1 MAETTTQ
8 AIEKPATSKIGVV
21 YLLIVYIVWGST
33 YLAIRVA
40 VREGAGFAP
49 FMLGTLRATT
59 AGILLLGWSY
69 FTGKRLRLSP
79 KEFLIVA
86 ASGLLL
92 WVGGNGLVT
101 YGEQRADS
109 GLAALMVAGVP
120 MWVALFDAINRR
132 KLPSLFLVAALLL
145 GLAGIV
151 LLSMPLILSGLR
163 ADIVSVIAL
172 VSAAITWA
180 LGTYI
185 QARNP
190 TSLPPAVNSGYQL
203 LIGGIGFAVTALLT
217 GEPLPHPI
225 PAAWL
230 AWAYLVVFGSLIGF
244 TSYTQALR
252 LLPTNIVTTYSY
264 VNPIIAVILGS
275 LILGEKITHWTI
287 LGAVF
292 ILLGVTGVF
301 REHAL
306 NGKNHNNH

>member
-1 MAETTTQ
+1 MAETTPQ
-8 AIEKPATSKIGVV
+8 AIEKPSTSRIGVI

-69 FTGKRLRLSP
+69 FTGKRLWLSR
-79 KEFLIVA
+79 KEFLTVA

-101 YGEQRADS
+101 FGEQRADS
-109 GLAALMVAGVP
+109 GIAALIVAGVP

-132 KLPSLFLVAALLL
+132 KMPTLFLVAALLL

-163 ADIVSVIAL
+163 ADMISVIAL
-172 VSAAITWA
+172 VGAAITWA

-190 TSLPPAVNSGYQL
+190 TRLSPTVNSGYQL
-203 LIGGIGFAVTALLT
+203 LFGGIGFAVTALLL

-225 PAAWL
+225 PIAWL

-275 LILGEKITHWTI
+275 LILSEKITHWTI
-287 LGAVF
+287 IGAIF
-292 ILLGVTGVF
+292 ILLGVAGVF

-306 NGKNHNNH
+306 NGKNH